1 MEEKRGIDRSGAA
14 ALIGFAVLL
23 AFNQVV
29 IKLTGGGFGPVF
41 QAGLRSGIGVIVLL
55 VWIKIRDRPL
65 PLTSGL
71 LFWGAV
77 NGVIFALEF
86 VCLYLALDLTTVSR
100 ASVIFYSM
108 PVWMALAGHMWLPG
122 ERLGTVQVLGLL
134 LAMGGVALALADRSG
149 GQVSLL
155 GDMMALAGALLWA
168 AVALVMRLSPLSRAN
183 PEMQMLVVVAVST
196 PVLLG
201 LSPLFGDL
209 LRDPGWI
216 HLAGLAFQSVFI
228 VSLGYL
234 LWAWLISVYR
244 AGAVASFS
252 FLTPVLAVFLG
263 WWILDEQIAPL
274 IWAALGLVV
283 TGVFLIN
290 RK

>member
-1 MEEKRGIDRSGAA
+1 MEEKRGIDRFGAA
-14 ALIGFAVLL
+14 ALIGFAILL

-41 QAGLRSGIGVIVLL
+41 QAALRSGIGVVVLL
-55 VWIKIRDRPL
+55 VWIRIRGL
-65 PLTSGL
+65 PITLTSGVL
-71 LFWGAV
+71 YWGTI

-86 VCLYLALDLTTVSR
+86 VCLYVALDLTTVSR
-100 ASVIFYSM
+100 ASIIFYSM
-108 PVWMALAGHMWLPG
+108 PVWLALAGHMWLPG
-122 ERLGTVQVLGLL
+122 ERLGGLQVLGLL
-134 LAMGGVALALADRSG
+134 LAMGGVALALADRGG

-155 GDMMALAGALLWA
+155 GDMMALAGALFWA
-168 AVALVMRLSPLSRAN
+168 AIALVMRLSPLSRVS
-183 PEMQMLVVVAVST
+183 PENQMLVVVAVST

-209 LRDPGWI
+209 LRDPGWV
-216 HLAGLAFQSVFI
+216 HLAGLAFQSVFV

-263 WWILDEQIAPL
+263 WWMLDEQIGPL
-274 IWAALGLVV
+274 VWAALGLVV

-290 RK
+290 RR

>member
-1 MEEKRGIDRSGAA
+1 MEEKRGIDGFGAA
-14 ALIGFAVLL
+14 ALIGFAILL

-41 QAGLRSGIGVIVLL
+41 QAALRSGIGVVVLL
-55 VWIKIRDRPL
+55 VWIRIRGL
-65 PLTSGL
+65 PITLTSGVL
-71 LFWGAV
+71 YWGAI

-86 VCLYLALDLTTVSR
+86 VCLYVALDLTTVSR
-100 ASVIFYSM
+100 ASIIFYSM
-108 PVWMALAGHMWLPG
+108 PVWLALAGHMWLPG
-122 ERLGTVQVLGLL
+122 ERLGGLQVLGLL
-134 LAMGGVALALADRSG
+134 LAMGGVALALADRGG

-155 GDMMALAGALLWA
+155 GDMMALAGALFWA
-168 AVALVMRLSPLSRAN
+168 AIALVMRLSPLSRVS
-183 PEMQMLVVVAVST
+183 PENQMLVVVAVST

-209 LRDPGWI
+209 LRDPGWV
-216 HLAGLAFQSVFI
+216 HLAGLAFQSVFV

-263 WWILDEQIAPL
+263 WWMLDEQIGPPV
-274 IWAALGLVV
+274 WAALGLVV

-290 RK
+290 RR

>member
-1 MEEKRGIDRSGAA
+1 MEEKRGIDGFGAA
-14 ALIGFAVLL
+14 ALIGFAILL

-41 QAGLRSGIGVIVLL
+41 QAALRSGIGVVVLL
-55 VWIKIRDRPL
+55 VWIRIRGL
-65 PLTSGL
+65 PITLTSGVL
-71 LFWGAV
+71 YWGAI

-86 VCLYLALDLTTVSR
+86 VCLYVALDLTTVSR
-100 ASVIFYSM
+100 ASIIFYSM
-108 PVWMALAGHMWLPG
+108 PVWLALAGHMWLPG
-122 ERLGTVQVLGLL
+122 ERLGGSQVLGLL
-134 LAMGGVALALADRSG
+134 LAMGGVALALADRGG

-155 GDMMALAGALLWA
+155 GDMMALAGALFWA
-168 AVALVMRLSPLSRAN
+168 AIALVMRLSPLSRVS
-183 PEMQMLVVVAVST
+183 PENQMLVVVAVST

-209 LRDPGWI
+209 LRDPGWV
-216 HLAGLAFQSVFI
+216 HLAGLAFQSVFV

-263 WWILDEQIAPL
+263 WWMLDEQIGPL
-274 IWAALGLVV
+274 VWAALGLVV

-290 RK
+290 RR